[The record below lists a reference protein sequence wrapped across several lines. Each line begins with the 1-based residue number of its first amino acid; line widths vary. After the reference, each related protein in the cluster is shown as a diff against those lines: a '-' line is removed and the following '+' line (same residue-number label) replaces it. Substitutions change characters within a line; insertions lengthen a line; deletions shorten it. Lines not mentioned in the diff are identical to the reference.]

1 MIYLMSSQD
10 GDVPLLAKTV
20 AGNTSD
26 KKLFRERLKEL
37 QEQIQAGEITYFVA
51 DSELYTKE
59 TIGIISSSMKWI
71 TRVPEKLLEAKQII
85 QHSEPLEELDL
96 GYFGKEFTSEYGEI
110 KQRWLLVY
118 SEQAYARE
126 AKTMKKQI
134 QKEKEK
140 ANRELKRW
148 SCTDFDCGEDAKK
161 ALLQWGKKLK
171 YHTLEEI
178 NLTSRRINIRKGRPK
193 AEDPLIQHYRIGA
206 ALKEDSNKID
216 VILKSK
222 GRFIIA
228 TNELDSTQLRS
239 QELLSNYKGQQSV
252 ERGFRFLKE
261 PAFMTPSVF
270 LKSQKRIVALAVVM
284 CLCLLV
290 YTIAQ
295 RYLRQRLE
303 KARTS
308 IPNQLGKPTCTPT
321 MRWIFQLFEGVHLL
335 VHKTLDGIKEIILN
349 MNPLRC
355 HILAIL
361 GPPFQKI
368 YSSS

>member
-1 MIYLMSSQD
+1 M
-10 GDVPLLAKTV
+10 
-20 AGNTSD
+20 
-26 KKLFRERLKEL
+26 
-37 QEQIQAGEITYFVA
+37 
-51 DSELYTKE
+51 
-59 TIGIISSSMKWI
+59 
-71 TRVPEKLLEAKQII
+71 
-85 QHSEPLEELDL
+85 
-96 GYFGKEFTSEYGEI
+96 
-110 KQRWLLVY
+110 
-118 SEQAYARE
+118 
-126 AKTMKKQI
+126 
-134 QKEKEK
+134 
-140 ANRELKRW
+140 
-148 SCTDFDCGEDAKK
+148 
-161 ALLQWGKKLK
+161 
-171 YHTLEEI
+171 
-178 NLTSRRINIRKGRPK
+178 
-193 AEDPLIQHYRIGA
+193 
-206 ALKEDSNKID
+206 
-216 VILKSK
+216 KSK

-308 IPNQLGKPTCTPT
+308 IPNQLDKPTCTPT

>member
-1 MIYLMSSQD
+1 M
-10 GDVPLLAKTV
+10 
-20 AGNTSD
+20 
-26 KKLFRERLKEL
+26 
-37 QEQIQAGEITYFVA
+37 
-51 DSELYTKE
+51 
-59 TIGIISSSMKWI
+59 
-71 TRVPEKLLEAKQII
+71 
-85 QHSEPLEELDL
+85 
-96 GYFGKEFTSEYGEI
+96 
-110 KQRWLLVY
+110 
-118 SEQAYARE
+118 
-126 AKTMKKQI
+126 
-134 QKEKEK
+134 
-140 ANRELKRW
+140 
-148 SCTDFDCGEDAKK
+148 
-161 ALLQWGKKLK
+161 
-171 YHTLEEI
+171 
-178 NLTSRRINIRKGRPK
+178 
-193 AEDPLIQHYRIGA
+193 
-206 ALKEDSNKID
+206 
-216 VILKSK
+216 KSK

-335 VHKTLDGIKEIILN
+335 VHKTLD
-349 MNPLRC
+349 
-355 HILAIL
+355 
-361 GPPFQKI
+361 
-368 YSSS
+368 